1 MHLAYPAS
9 LQAFHSN
16 TYLKQIMQNR
26 HNMIENLN
34 WRESISWIFT
44 YVADDLN
51 SGRTRTYPASGES
64 GTHDDDE
71 VLED

>member
-9 LQAFHSN
+9 LRALHSN
-16 TYLKQIMQNR
+16 TYLKQIVQIE

-34 WRESISWIFT
+34 WRESISWILT

-51 SGRTRTYPASGES
+51 SGRTRTYLASGES

-71 VLED
+71 V

>member
-9 LQAFHSN
+9 LQALHSN

>member
-1 MHLAYPAS
+1 M
-9 LQAFHSN
+9 
-16 TYLKQIMQNR
+16 T
-26 HNMIENLN
+26 ENLN